1 MRSVSMLSTDSIP
14 NTSTI
19 YSLFESNDSICFL
32 EQTETDTFEICS
44 PITVNLPYTKL
55 NSNSDLI
62 GDLLFTIIFMI
73 VFAFIRLRGKDLFY
87 NLLNVLIK
95 RKKAEIILNEG
106 ISSNLVC
113 YILSLFLSFSTLS
126 VCLSFLSYQNFL
138 TLHSLYFLGGLLLY
152 HFVLLIIVRLLGW
165 TFNAKNT
172 ADEVIVNLWTYH
184 IIIGLLIS
192 PFVISIFFVQNFAVV
207 PLLKIVVF
215 SLTLLMI
222 VKIIR
227 WIEILFAHRVS
238 ILYMILYLCALEI
251 MPLLVLYKVVV

>member
-1 MRSVSMLSTDSIP
+1 MLSTDSIP

-126 VCLSFLSYQNFL
+126 VLF
-138 TLHSLYFLGGLLLY
+138 
-152 HFVLLIIVRLLGW
+152 
-165 TFNAKNT
+165 
-172 ADEVIVNLWTYH
+172 
-184 IIIGLLIS
+184 
-192 PFVISIFFVQNFAVV
+192 IF
-207 PLLKIVVF
+207 
-215 SLTLLMI
+215 
-222 VKIIR
+222 
-227 WIEILFAHRVS
+227 S
-238 ILYMILYLCALEI
+238 ILSKFSYFT
-251 MPLLVLYKVVV
+251 